1 MAHAVSAAVLSA
13 VRLQAY
19 MLDRMA
25 VRPPSSRMIDPV
37 TKADA
42 RELKKRSRPPMSVS
56 FPTLPT
62 GCLSGI
68 ESEMRE
74 EGGREEEEEMIK
86 VKVKVLSF
94 PDLPETMTSH
104 GL

>member
-1 MAHAVSAAVLSA
+1 
-13 VRLQAY
+13 

-68 ESEMRE
+68 ESKMRE
-74 EGGREEEEEMIK
+74 GGERK
-86 VKVKVLSF
+86 RKRKR
-94 PDLPETMTSH
+94 
-104 GL
+104 